1 MKTKSLIFLISV
13 LLVLST
19 SSFGQEKGNASL
31 PKIGSQT
38 VGKLYKASGWL
49 LNPEGQWI
57 SRQNKI
63 PCDLPNQ
70 MKALIDYGKY
80 SPGIDNFI
88 SYELREVSIQDSS
101 YYILIK
107 KYNNGYYHY
116 STQENDWQSSTEML
130 YYVFNK
136 PELEK
141 LKNIEQDSIN
151 FINIHVRY
159 FYPPYSAPLSDLSE
173 IEKDL
178 AKQMKETNSDYHC
191 DLVLFIVPC
200 KTKNIVQFQIY
211 SILSQQYPGATYTT
225 TSVGGIIKQ
234 FCSCV
239 SDYTEDNVINGNDK
253 AYLSKK
259 LFKSCY
265 FESDYTTFRNF
276 LKID

>member
-1 MKTKSLIFLISV
+1 LISAF
-13 LLVLST
+13 LVFNIY
-19 SSFGQEKGNASL
+19 SFGQEKVNASL
-31 PKIGSQT
+31 PKIGSQII
-38 VGKLYKASGWL
+38 GKLYKASGWL

-88 SYELREVSIQDSS
+88 SYELRDITIKDSS

-116 STQENDWQSSTEML
+116 STLEEEWQNTTEIV

-136 PELEK
+136 SELEP
-141 LKNIEQDSIN
+141 LKNIKQDSIN
-151 FINIHVRY
+151 LIKIHVRY
-159 FYPPYSAPLSDLSE
+159 FYPPYSAPLKDLSE
-173 IEKDL
+173 IETNI
-178 AKQMKETNSDYHC
+178 AKQIKETKSDYHC
-191 DLVLFIVPC
+191 DLALFIAPY
-200 KTKNIVQFQIY
+200 KSKNIVQFQIY
-211 SILSQQYPGATYTT
+211 SILSQQYPGATFITT
-225 TSVGGIIKQ
+225 TVGGIIKQ
-234 FCSCV
+234 FCSCN
-239 SDYTEDNVINGNDK
+239 SDYTEENVVNGNDK

-265 FESDYTTFRNF
+265 FEADYSTFSNF